1 VESPRFLW
9 KASENRS
16 VNTRS
21 VNKKIRRL
29 ERDLG
34 LSADYLR
41 IICVDLRISAAQKQM
56 RPGPAT
62 QAASFVVS
70 CSCLVTARWRND
82 RFSPTA
88 LQRSAAFCQ
97 SQLPVRHL
105 AITNLQP
112 LRWPAALVLLPASK
126 SKEHGG
132 EEAAMP
138 GPTSRTCA
146 RFLECPPTIH
156 PRESPTAAGSA
167 AIIRQAQELS
177 RFAELT
183 LRQILAPRNTKKLR
197 RCAEAV
203 EDASSLWK
211 P

>member
-9 KASENRS
+9 KVSENRS

-21 VNKKIRRL
+21 VNRRSVN
-29 ERDLG
+29 RRSADLNETV
-34 LSADYLR
+34 DYLR
-41 IICVDLRISAAQKQM
+41 RSAKSAAQKQM

-70 CSCLVTARWRND
+70 CSASSPLGGGMTASAR
-82 RFSPTA
+82 
-88 LQRSAAFCQ
+88 QRSKGVPHLPKPVAGSSSRDHKPATAAVA
-97 SQLPVRHL
+97 SGPG
-105 AITNLQP
+105 
-112 LRWPAALVLLPASK
+112 PAPCFKERRTK
-126 SKEHGG
+126 SKGG
-132 EEAAMP
+132 GGRNARA
-138 GPTSRTCA
+138 TSRACA

-183 LRQILAPRNTKKLR
+183 LRQILAPRNTKNLR